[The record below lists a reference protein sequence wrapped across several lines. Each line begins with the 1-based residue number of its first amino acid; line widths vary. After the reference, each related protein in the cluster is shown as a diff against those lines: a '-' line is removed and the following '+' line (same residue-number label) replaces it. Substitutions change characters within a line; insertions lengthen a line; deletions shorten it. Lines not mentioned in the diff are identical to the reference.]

1 MHTPEDRLFNHSQTD
16 KCNKETDRRLG
27 RRYMEMAE
35 RCGDMEF
42 SLYVDE
48 WENMVEGV
56 ANFKYPA

>member
-1 MHTPEDRLFNHSQTD
+1 MHTPADRLFNHSQTD

-48 WENMVEGV
+48 WEKMVEGV
-56 ANFKYPA
+56 ANFKYLA